1 MPDPKYPVMRP
12 RAPSHTEHDSPPR
25 PPLVATRSLTSLAPP
40 GVAADSFLY
49 QVAQATEA
57 AVEASD
63 ANARAIASLQADVR
77 KLQSKDAEHD
87 RALEAVDTF
96 RGEVLKNIAGLTTDV
111 GNVRAQ
117 IVAVDTKLDGIKTS
131 SAGAADA
138 ALDAAVAT
146 KKIESTGATKRSQL
160 ATVLAVPVL
169 LAILQAGREW
179 ACAPPKTPE
188 TKETIH
194 DAGAD

>member
-12 RAPSHTEHDSPPR
+12 RASSHTEHDSPPR

-117 IVAVDTKLDGIKTS
+117 IVAVDTKLDGIKT
-131 SAGAADA
+131 
-138 ALDAAVAT
+138 
-146 KKIESTGATKRSQL
+146 KRSQL

-194 DAGAD
+194 DAGSD